1 MRKLSAS
8 DRSALIKLA
17 SRLPAGSSERKS
29 ILARLGKVANVKTM
43 VEGLVSPGGSPK
55 SMVMY
60 FMKVLPRSS
69 TLKDLSYMASA
80 LEAESGKLKG
90 ALEEELALLFYIS
103 PYQLSVYA
111 RNNSVVVELPVEIVI
126 QDKTTIPDDALLGL
140 MDRTARKLGFGFSP
154 RR

>member
-1 MRKLSAS
+1 
-8 DRSALIKLA
+8 
-17 SRLPAGSSERKS
+17 
-29 ILARLGKVANVKTM
+29 
-43 VEGLVSPGGSPK
+43 
-55 SMVMY
+55 MY

-69 TLKDLSYMASA
+69 TLKDLSYMSSA

-126 QDKTTIPDDALLGL
+126 QDKTTIPDDALVGL